1 MYSLEK
7 NCTRLRLVQYFSSS
21 CNIFLWK
28 RGLFGF
34 GVDTPCTMYKWWKME
49 MMEDRND
56 GRWKLCRCTKA
67 YKQIKKIN
75 KTKNKQKNDLLT
87 RSSVLTLGTVGCIST
102 AAAGACLLNC
112 ICLMAH
118 TPMVANP
125 RRKANA
131 PNATPIVVRSV
142 HPESV
147 N

>member
-1 MYSLEK
+1 
-7 NCTRLRLVQYFSSS
+7 
-21 CNIFLWK
+21 
-28 RGLFGF
+28 
-34 GVDTPCTMYKWWKME
+34 
-49 MMEDRND
+49 MMEDGNCVD
-56 GRWKLCRCTKA
+56 VQKLT
-67 YKQIKKIN
+67 QKK
-75 KTKNKQKNDLLT
+75 KLKKKLKKKDLLT

-147 N
+147 K